1 MFKRLLLI
9 GLTIAFALP
18 CSAEVIRIEVTSR
31 GDLLSGKYE
40 KLSGKIYFAV
50 DPRNSANQIITD
62 IDKAPK
68 NASGKIEFSSDF
80 YMIKP
85 KDMSRSNG
93 TILYEVSNR
102 GNKGMIGHFNR
113 TASVLDPKT
122 DADLGDA
129 FLMNQGFTLLWVGW
143 QFDTAT
149 NREGL
154 LHTYVPKA
162 READGRSIQGLVRA
176 DFEPREKVLE
186 ASLVDRGNAEYPV
199 VDPKDAAN
207 VMTVRDSVEGVRRVV
222 PRDQWEFAADG
233 TSVKM
238 AAGFEPHKIYEVVYK
253 SQDPAIAGL
262 GLAAMRDS
270 ISKLKYTAAPE
281 LGLTQ
286 GSLRRA
292 IGFGISQSGRLLR
305 TYLYYGFNE
314 DESHRKVFDGIF
326 SHVAGAGRGS
336 FNQRFAQPSRTADP
350 FANFFYT
357 VDVFPFTDVEQ
368 LDPETGR
375 RDGLLTHHMKA
386 EFMPKVMYTNS
397 SHEYWGRAASL
408 FTTTIDGKE
417 DAAMMANVRAY
428 LYTGGTHGNPA
439 AFPPTRTNGQLLNNP
454 MDYRWAARKLL
465 VALNTWI
472 TAGTEP
478 PPSAVPRVSNATF
491 TTPDK
496 LKFPKLPNLTAPTSS
511 NIHKA
516 YRADY
521 GPEFV
526 SKGIITQ
533 EPPKIKSAFT
543 TLVPQIDADGN
554 DLAGIRMPE
563 VAVPLAT
570 FVGWNFYNERS
581 GPTTELVTD
590 TGAMIPFAR
599 TRAEREQAN
608 DPRPSIEERYKSREQ
623 YLELITKSANEL
635 AAKGYLIKEDIPRI
649 VEQAGTRWDWALGNS
664 H

>member
-1 MFKRLLLI
+1 MFRRLLLI
-9 GLTIAFALP
+9 GLIAAFVLP
-18 CSAEVIRIEVTSR
+18 CRAEVVRIEVSSR
-31 GDLLSGKYE
+31 ADLLSGKYE
-40 KLSGKIYFAV
+40 KLSGKIYFAI
-50 DPRNSANQIITD
+50 DARNSANQVITD

-68 NASGKIEFSSDF
+68 NASGKVEFSSDF

-85 KDMSRSNG
+85 KDMARANG
-93 TILYEVSNR
+93 TLLYEVSNR

-113 TASVLDPKT
+113 TTSVLDPKT
-122 DADLGDA
+122 EADLGDA

-143 QFDTAT
+143 QFDVA

-154 LHTYVPKA
+154 LHAYVPKA
-162 READGRSIQGLVRA
+162 READGRPIQGLVRA

-186 ASLVDRGNAEYPV
+186 ASLVDRGSAEYPV
-199 VDPKDAAN
+199 LDAKDPVN
-207 VMTVRDSVEGVRRVV
+207 VMTVRDSVEAPRRVV
-222 PRDQWEFAADG
+222 PRDQWEFTTDG

-270 ISKLKYTAAPE
+270 ISKLKYSAAAE

-314 DESHRKVFDGIF
+314 DESHRKVLDGIF

-336 FNQRFAQPSRTADP
+336 FNQRFAQPSRSAEP
-350 FANFFYT
+350 FGNFFYT
-357 VDVFPFTDVEQ
+357 VDIFPFTDVEQ

-375 RDGLLTHHMKA
+375 RDGLLTHHMNP

-417 DAAMMANVRAY
+417 DAPMVSTVRAY

-439 AFPPTRTNGQLLNNP
+439 AFPPVRTNGQQLNDP
-454 MDYRWAARKLL
+454 LDYRWAARKLL
-465 VALNTWI
+465 LSLNAWI
-472 TAGTEP
+472 ADGTEP
-478 PPSAVPRVSNATF
+478 PPSAVPRVSDATF

-496 LKFPKLPNLTAPTSS
+496 LKFPKIPNLIAPNAA

-521 GPEFV
+521 GPDFI
-526 SKGIITQ
+526 SKGIVTQ
-533 EPPKIKSAFT
+533 EPPKIKSAYT
-543 TLVPQIDADGN
+543 MLVPQVDSDGN

-563 VAVPLAT
+563 LVVPLAT
-570 FVGWNFYNERS
+570 FVGWNFYNGRA
-581 GPTTELVTD
+581 GPTNELVTD
-590 TGAMIPFAR
+590 TGAMIPFPR
-599 TRAEREQAN
+599 TRAERENAH

-623 YLELITKSANEL
+623 YLELITKSANDL
-635 AAKGYLIKEDIPRI
+635 ASKGYLIKEDIPRI
-649 VEQAGTRWDWALGNS
+649 VEQAGTRWDWAIGNT